1 MTALLRGLLA
11 VAYPFI
17 AHAATLRRDGA
28 LAALAVLVVV
38 VIVLLDPLLRRRGWA
53 WALLLLLGAA
63 SVLLAQSRHALLP
76 LLLMPVLF
84 VGLVAFLF
92 GRTLAPGKV
101 PLIGRIVRALEGNP
115 GQPLAPELEIYTRRL
130 TLAWTVLLAMLALVN
145 GTLAAIA
152 VPGGLLQGLGIDSPV
167 SVSREQWSWFANL
180 LDYGIVGGFFLAEYG
195 YRKHRFPGRYR
206 SFADFMRKLA
216 ALGPAFW
223 RTLLH

>member
-1 MTALLRGLLA
+1 LTALLRLLLA

-17 AHAATLRRDGA
+17 AHAAALRRDGV

-38 VIVLLDPLLRRRGWA
+38 VIVLLDPLVRRRGWA

-63 SVLLAQSRHALLP
+63 TVLLAQSRHALLP

-101 PLIGRIVRALEGNP
+101 PLIGRIVRALEGDP
-115 GQPLAPELEIYTRRL
+115 SQPLAPELDTYTRRL
-130 TLAWTVLLAMLALVN
+130 TVAWTVLLAMLALVN

-152 VPGGLLQGLGIDSPV
+152 VPGGLLHGLGITPPV
-167 SVSREQWSWFANL
+167 AVSRTQWSWFANL
-180 LDYGIVGGFFLAEYG
+180 LDYGIVGGFFMVEYL
-195 YRKHRFPGRYR
+195 YRKWRFPGRYH
-206 SFADFMRKLA
+206 SFIDFLRKLA
-216 ALGPAFW
+216 ALGPEFW
-223 RTLLH
+223 RTLLR